1 MNIPP
6 YLTRLGVP
14 QEVGPVRI
22 GLHFAEDKELS
33 QTELDD
39 ARRYLRVGCVGPR
52 ALSKVVEWEQNAP
65 HRGPPEADYAPR
77 QHRHWYRLHA
87 P

>member
-39 ARRYLRVGCVGPR
+39 ARRYLREGCVGPR
-52 ALSKVVEWEQNAP
+52 GLKGGGMGAERTSSRSA
-65 HRGPPEADYAPR
+65 
-77 QHRHWYRLHA
+77 
-87 P
+87 